1 MTKAAK
7 SGLPDP
13 FIFVPSQGKP
23 QLLFVLLHGEAGSP
37 QQLFPLADA
46 IKQAFPLAMVVL
58 PYAYQNIPVDSFV
71 GEGSQGI
78 AGYHWI
84 DPLGLADNNYAER
97 VGQSLPRLIDQI
109 SQLQAQYGLSG
120 AQTALAGFSQ
130 GATMALEASHA
141 KPGLAGRVLAFS
153 GLYVQPPIDVPPA
166 TTLHFFHG
174 ANDQQVSV
182 AEVESTLL
190 RLGELQGDAT
200 LDVASRI
207 GHELH
212 QALIKQAIVR
222 LQTCVPLRNWED
234 ALQSLEQQA
243 KEQGAKRRKGPGPTL
258 H

>member
-1 MTKAAK
+1 MVLAITAHAVCLYSAGACGQSSSVQFCNAGRNLVLWSCFMTKAAK

-109 SQLQAQYGLSG
+109 GQLQAQY
-120 AQTALAGFSQ
+120 
-130 GATMALEASHA
+130 
-141 KPGLAGRVLAFS
+141 
-153 GLYVQPPIDVPPA
+153 
-166 TTLHFFHG
+166 
-174 ANDQQVSV
+174 
-182 AEVESTLL
+182 
-190 RLGELQGDAT
+190 
-200 LDVASRI
+200 
-207 GHELH
+207 
-212 QALIKQAIVR
+212 
-222 LQTCVPLRNWED
+222 
-234 ALQSLEQQA
+234 
-243 KEQGAKRRKGPGPTL
+243 
-258 H
+258 

>member
-1 MTKAAK
+1 MMMAAK

-13 FIFVPSQGKP
+13 FIFVPSQGRP
-23 QLLFVLLHGEAGSP
+23 QLLFVLLHGEAGTP

-46 IKQAFPLAMVVL
+46 IKSAFPLAMVVL
-58 PYAYQNIPVDSFV
+58 PYAFQNIPADSSA
-71 GEGSQGI
+71 GALGSQGI
-78 AGYHWI
+78 AGYHWV
-84 DPLGLADNNYAER
+84 DPLGLNEGNYAER
-97 VGQSLPRLIDQI
+97 VGRSLPRLIEQI
-109 SQLQAQYGLSG
+109 SRLQADYGLSG

-130 GATMALEASHA
+130 GATMALEASCA
-141 KPGLAGRVLAFS
+141 KPGIAGRVLAFS
-153 GLYVQPPIDVPPA
+153 GLYVQPPSHVPST

-190 RLGELQGDAT
+190 RLAELQGDAT

-234 ALQSLEQQA
+234 ALQSLERQA
-243 KEQGAKRRKGPGPTL
+243 KEQGAKRRKGPTL